1 MEYQEIYRKIQEE
14 HRQVFEKMDQ
24 ENMREFMDEIKK
36 HPRIFFIGVSFLLS
50 LDGFISRC
58 GFLRYVLWL

>member
-36 HPRIFFIGVSFLLS
+36 AS
-50 LDGFISRC
+50 
-58 GFLRYVLWL
+58 